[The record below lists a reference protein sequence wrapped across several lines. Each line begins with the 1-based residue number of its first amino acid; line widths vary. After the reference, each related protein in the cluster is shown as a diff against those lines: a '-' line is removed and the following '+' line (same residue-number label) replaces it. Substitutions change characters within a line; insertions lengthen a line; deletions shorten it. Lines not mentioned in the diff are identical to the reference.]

1 MGLEIKDLMLETSGW
16 QHFEG
21 FIVVEEF
28 NINSYSEFLTN
39 LISLILFQINNSTY
53 MQPKTKYSS
62 SLAGSDN
69 LIFHIAHNSLEVNCI

>member
-1 MGLEIKDLMLETSGW
+1 MGLEIKDLMLETLGW

-53 MQPKTKYSS
+53 MNWNF
-62 SLAGSDN
+62 L
-69 LIFHIAHNSLEVNCI
+69 LLEKKQISFCMKV

>member
-1 MGLEIKDLMLETSGW
+1 MGLEIKDLMLETSVW

-53 MQPKTKYSS
+53 M
-62 SLAGSDN
+62 N
-69 LIFHIAHNSLEVNCI
+69 

>member
-1 MGLEIKDLMLETSGW
+1 MGLEIKDLMLETLGW

-21 FIVVEEF
+21 FIVEEF

-53 MQPKTKYSS
+53 M
-62 SLAGSDN
+62 N
-69 LIFHIAHNSLEVNCI
+69 